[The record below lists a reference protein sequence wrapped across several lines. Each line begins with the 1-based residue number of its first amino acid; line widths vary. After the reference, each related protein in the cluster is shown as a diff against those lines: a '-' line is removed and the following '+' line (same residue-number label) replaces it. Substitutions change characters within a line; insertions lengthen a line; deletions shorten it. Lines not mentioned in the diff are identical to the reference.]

1 MNELEVLN
9 DDLSVF
15 FSDDETLVSEVSA
28 EERQINDEE
37 DKYYSGSDEALT
49 RSCARIRY
57 GSSCG
62 FAKSGR
68 IAYVVNARN
77 DRRVRATV
85 RVRWRQ
91 GINNGQYDR
100 VHVIPAG
107 SEKQL
112 GCTRSGSIPVADY
125 SFSVVGCEVL

>member
-1 MNELEVLN
+1 MNELEILK
-9 DDLSVF
+9 DDLDTF
-15 FSDDETLVSEVSA
+15 FSDDDALIADASA
-28 EERQINDEE
+28 EEKQINDEE
-37 DKYYSGSDEALT
+37 EKYYAGSDATLT
-49 RSCARIRY
+49 RSCARIRH

-62 FAKSGR
+62 FANSGR

-107 SEKQL
+107 SEKRL

-125 SFSVVGCEVL
+125 SFSVVGCEIL